1 MRIVF
6 NNIYLKMA
14 TDNIGKNRKTY
25 LPFIISSVCTIMMTY
40 IVLALSTND
49 GLSTIPGGANL
60 QTILSM
66 GYIVLIFFS
75 AIFLFYIN
83 SFMIKT
89 RKKEFGIYN
98 ILGMD
103 KKHIM
108 QVLSYEMIFVFILS
122 SITGIVSGV
131 ILNKVSVLLIRN
143 VMEAPISFGS
153 EFSFSSMIWTIIFFG
168 VIFLLIL
175 LGNIYQIHISSP
187 IELLKGS
194 NVGEKE
200 PKTNWLKALLG
211 VLITGAGYYLSLTI
225 QSPISEIQKAFIAVL
240 LIIIGTYFLFTSVS
254 IAILK
259 LLKNNKDFYYQINHF
274 IPVSGMFY
282 RMKKNGIGLA
292 NICIMSVGTIIL
304 LSIGISM
311 FISPQDQIDSQYP
324 SDAFAEVILEDN
336 NNIIDKEIQLK
347 EEISQ
352 VIVDAAK
359 EADVTLDNTVLYS
372 FLNMSAI
379 PTTNGFTV
387 TEDVYFDSNTVT
399 LYLIDQNNYQ
409 ELTGQTLSLNE
420 DEIYIHGTNDEVDKN
435 AISIL
440 DTTFNAKTMDN
451 MEEFAIGN
459 KTTSEISDVYYIIVN
474 DISTLNTIEEKQKAI
489 LGEDFSRDITV
500 SAQINLA
507 SNTKNNEE
515 LAFGEML
522 EGHLKSSD
530 MDVLVDTKTAAESE
544 LLALHSGVLFL
555 VLNLGILL
563 LLATILTIYFKQI
576 SEAYDDKDRYEVMRK
591 IGLSQKEIKRAI
603 TTQTLMV
610 FFLPLIVAGIHII
623 AAFPLM
629 RKFMILILLNN
640 VDLFLISVIVSFL
653 IFSVIYI
660 LIYRMT
666 AKAYYEIVS

>member
-1 MRIVF
+1 M
-6 NNIYLKMA
+6 
-14 TDNIGKNRKTY
+14 
-25 LPFIISSVCTIMMTY
+25 
-40 IVLALSTND
+40 
-49 GLSTIPGGANL
+49 
-60 QTILSM
+60 
-66 GYIVLIFFS
+66 
-75 AIFLFYIN
+75 
-83 SFMIKT
+83 
-89 RKKEFGIYN
+89 
-98 ILGMD
+98 
-103 KKHIM
+103 
-108 QVLSYEMIFVFILS
+108 
-122 SITGIVSGV
+122 
-131 ILNKVSVLLIRN
+131 
-143 VMEAPISFGS
+143 
-153 EFSFSSMIWTIIFFG
+153 
-168 VIFLLIL
+168 
-175 LGNIYQIHISSP
+175 
-187 IELLKGS
+187 
-194 NVGEKE
+194 
-200 PKTNWLKALLG
+200 
-211 VLITGAGYYLSLTI
+211 
-225 QSPISEIQKAFIAVL
+225 
-240 LIIIGTYFLFTSVS
+240 
-254 IAILK
+254 
-259 LLKNNKDFYYQINHF
+259 
-274 IPVSGMFY
+274 
-282 RMKKNGIGLA
+282 
-292 NICIMSVGTIIL
+292 
-304 LSIGISM
+304 
-311 FISPQDQIDSQYP
+311 
-324 SDAFAEVILEDN
+324 
-336 NNIIDKEIQLK
+336 K